1 MALLSIYVIFFFV
14 FFGNSLVYLKVIPP
28 HVTLMTELAIYF
40 LLAYSFIRAK
50 KDNRVYH
57 VHLFVL
63 FAYFLIITFCSTI
76 INEQLDLGL
85 IVSFRLIFRFYI
97 FYVALINIGLD
108 DRNLKKINML
118 LFVLF
123 ILQLPAVAAKF
134 CVYGVHER
142 TQGTYQMGSE
152 GKTTMMIPI
161 IALGYLAGYYFY
173 YNRRRVYLLLGIGF
187 IFFAVVSAK
196 AAHLFVMPITF
207 LGLYY
212 LIFVRGRSIRLLRK
226 IIMLSFVV
234 CFSIVAAMAVMKFQ
248 PRLNPEHEEGGS
260 LSLSHALNYSKKY
273 TTGMRQDQIT
283 AGGRFASTMLTLR
296 VVWEGGIGRIL
307 FGYGPGSTTESRFKT
322 KIHEE
327 TFMLAGSYGT
337 TGFTILLTEYGLF
350 GVFVFGLM
358 FVIFAH
364 MSLKWYNYEEDHY
377 WKAFAT
383 GSVVFAFLNLFC
395 FFGYSKV
402 PILGDIIPPL
412 FYYAMAVTYLRLKK
426 IREAHAL
433 RIVSQNEN

>member
-40 LLAYSFIRAK
+40 LFCYSLISSK
-50 KDNRVYH
+50 KDNRDYH
-57 VHLFVL
+57 FHLCVL
-63 FAYFLIITFCSTI
+63 FAFFLIIAFCSVF
-76 INEQLDLGL
+76 INERLDLGL

-97 FYVALINIGLD
+97 FYVALINLGLD
-108 DRNLKKINML
+108 DRILRKINML

-161 IALGYLAGYYFY
+161 IALGYLAGYYFF

-187 IFFAVVSAK
+187 ILFAVVSAK

-207 LGLYY
+207 FGLYY
-212 LIFVRGRSIRLLRK
+212 LIFIRARNMGFVRNLTMIAF
-226 IIMLSFVV
+226 IV
-234 CFSIVAAMAVMKFQ
+234 CFSIAVAGAVIKFSS
-248 PRLNPEHEEGGS
+248 RLNPEQKVGGT
-260 LSLSHALNYSKKY
+260 LNFSHALDYSKKY
-273 TTGMRQDQIT
+273 TTGMRHDQIS
-283 AGGRFASTMLTLR
+283 AGGRFATTMLTLR
-296 VVWEGGIGRIL
+296 VVWEGGPGRIL
-307 FGYGPGSTTESRFKT
+307 FGYGPGSATGSRLKT
-322 KIHEE
+322 KINEE
-327 TFMLAGSYGT
+327 TFLIAGSYGN
-337 TGFTILLTEYGLF
+337 TGFTVVLAEYGLF
-350 GVFVFGLM
+350 GAFVFGLI
-358 FVIFAH
+358 FIIFAY
-364 MSLKWYNYEEDHY
+364 MSLKWYNYEKEHY

-383 GSVVFAFLNLFC
+383 GSVVFAFLNLAC
-395 FFGYSKV
+395 FFGYSTV

-412 FYYAMAVTYLRLKK
+412 FYYAMAVTYLRLNK
-426 IREAHAL
+426 IREANAL
-433 RIVSQNEN
+433 LVRQNEN